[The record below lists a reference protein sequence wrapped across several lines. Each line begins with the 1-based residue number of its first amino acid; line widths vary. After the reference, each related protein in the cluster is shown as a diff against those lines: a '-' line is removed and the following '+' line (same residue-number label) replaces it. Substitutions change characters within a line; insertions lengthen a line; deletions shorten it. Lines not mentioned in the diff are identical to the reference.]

1 MPSLPTTHF
10 LALSLNTEAAD
21 RPNLYT
27 RRKILYKKIDK
38 KVAFAGCIAK
48 RKSKSLPDFI
58 KINYCGQAGK
68 RVNYLYFTI
77 FARLTELPEPEWKKG

>member
-48 RKSKSLPDFI
+48 RKSKS
-58 KINYCGQAGK
+58 K